1 MPPRQDPTN
10 AQLAQALAQ
19 LTHVMTQQA
28 QANAAQNAARDQ
40 REAEENIRRAH
51 RHEREMAQVQ
61 VRMRTDFN
69 RQDPPKFAGEVEP
82 EKADMWI
89 QETEKIFEVLQTPAA
104 EKVGLATFQLKGDV
118 EYWWRSARQL
128 MTANQV
134 AVTWDTFKQAFLE
147 KYFPETA
154 RDDMEEKFL
163 RLKQGTM
170 TVGEY
175 AARLETLSKYFRFFQ
190 DQVDETY
197 LCNRFLM
204 GLRNEIE
211 ESVRPLGIRNFRQLI
226 EKSREVE
233 AMKNR
238 RSSRQDS
245 GGPIRSGQKPSGKND
260 KGKFHQKKPYQR
272 PSGKGQNAG
281 SGGVQNPN
289 KDVVCFKCQKTGHYA
304 NDCDQKTD
312 NVCWNCQ
319 KPGHL
324 ARNCTAPKAEPVLN
338 AARGKRPAAQ
348 GRVFAISGQQ
358 TEEVNDLI
366 QGTCTIAGTPL
377 VVLFDSG
384 ATHSFISVDCVKR
397 LELPVVDLPYE
408 LVVSTPATNSLVTST
423 ACLQCPLAFEGRTFV
438 VNLVCLEL
446 VQLDVILGMD
456 WLAQHHVLLDCT
468 SKKVMFR

>member
-19 LTHVMTQQA
+19 LTRVMTQQA
-28 QANAAQNAARDQ
+28 TANAAQTAAQAQ
-40 REAEENIRRAH
+40 REAEENVRRAQ
-51 RHEREMAQVQ
+51 RHERELAQGQ

-69 RQDPPKFAGEVEP
+69 RQDPPKFSGEVEP

-104 EKVGLATFQLKGDV
+104 EKVGLATFQLKGDA

-134 AVTWDTFKQAFLE
+134 VITWDTFKRAFLE

-154 RDDMEEKFL
+154 REDMEEKFL

-190 DQVDETY
+190 AQVDETY

-211 ESVRPLGIRNFRQLI
+211 ESVRPLGIRNFRQLV

-233 AMKNR
+233 AMKNC

-245 GGPIRSGQKPSGKND
+245 GGPIRSVQKQARKGDKSKN
-260 KGKFHQKKPYQR
+260 HQKKPYQR
-272 PSGKGQNAG
+272 PSGK
-281 SGGVQNPN
+281 
-289 KDVVCFKCQKTGHYA
+289 
-304 NDCDQKTD
+304 
-312 NVCWNCQ
+312 
-319 KPGHL
+319 
-324 ARNCTAPKAEPVLN
+324 
-338 AARGKRPAAQ
+338 
-348 GRVFAISGQQ
+348 
-358 TEEVNDLI
+358 
-366 QGTCTIAGTPL
+366 
-377 VVLFDSG
+377 
-384 ATHSFISVDCVKR
+384 
-397 LELPVVDLPYE
+397 
-408 LVVSTPATNSLVTST
+408 
-423 ACLQCPLAFEGRTFV
+423 
-438 VNLVCLEL
+438 
-446 VQLDVILGMD
+446 
-456 WLAQHHVLLDCT
+456 
-468 SKKVMFR
+468 